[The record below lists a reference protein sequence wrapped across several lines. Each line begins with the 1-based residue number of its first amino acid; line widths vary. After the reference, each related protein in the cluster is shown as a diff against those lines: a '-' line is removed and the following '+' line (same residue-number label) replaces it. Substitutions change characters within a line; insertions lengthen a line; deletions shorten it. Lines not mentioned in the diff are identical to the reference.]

1 MEKFVLNGG
10 IPLRGEVS
18 ISGAKN
24 AVVAILPATILA
36 QDVCVIENIPNIS
49 DVYYMTKILEQLGA
63 RIKRLSK
70 STLEIDTKGVNSYVV
85 SHDMT
90 KHLRASYYFIGA
102 LLGRFHRAKVAMPGG
117 CNFGVRPIDRHIKG
131 FELLGSTVT
140 IGENAIIDAAAERL
154 EGSSVYFDEASVG
167 ATVNV
172 ILAAV
177 KAKGLTVIENAAKE
191 PHIVDLANFLNSMG
205 ADIRGAGTDTIKIR
219 GVEHMHGCNYS
230 IIPDQIEA
238 GTYMVAA
245 AATDGNVLIKNVIP
259 KHLESISAKL
269 IECGI
274 DVIEN
279 DDSIRVCANGRPGK
293 CTIKAMPYPG
303 FPTDMQPQ
311 MTALLSIAD
320 GTSFVSEGVWDNRF
334 RYVEQ
339 LTRMGASIKVEGKM
353 AVIEGVEQ
361 LKDKGI
367 RVALVTN
374 KQRSLT
380 VEFLQSRGLESLFD
394 TVVAGDD
401 CPNNK
406 PAPDMLIRAMTEMNV
421 CASET
426 VMVGDSRNDALAG
439 RAAGV
444 SVALVETGYNEGVS
458 IADWARE
465 AGFTRVYPS
474 ARKVCERIVASGRL

>member
-70 STLEIDTKGVNSYVV
+70 STLKIDTKGVNSYVV

-117 CNFGVRPIDRHIKG
+117 CNFCVRPIDRHIKG
-131 FELLGSTVT
+131 MTALGADVDVKN
-140 IGENAIIDAAAERL
+140 GFVYADARDGRL
-154 EGSSVYFDEASVG
+154 HGTRIYLDKVSVG
-167 ATVNV
+167 ATMNI
-172 ILAAV
+172 ILAATL
-177 KAKGLTVIENAAKE
+177 AQGRTIIENAARE

-361 LKDKGI
+361 LKGAPVRADDLRAGAAMIIAGLIAKGTTEIEEISHIDRGYENIVEKLTGLGADI
-367 RVALVTN
+367 RRVD
-374 KQRSLT
+374 RP
-380 VEFLQSRGLESLFD
+380 EPDDISRA
-394 TVVAGDD
+394 V
-401 CPNNK
+401 
-406 PAPDMLIRAMTEMNV
+406 
-421 CASET
+421 
-426 VMVGDSRNDALAG
+426 
-439 RAAGV
+439 
-444 SVALVETGYNEGVS
+444 
-458 IADWARE
+458 
-465 AGFTRVYPS
+465 
-474 ARKVCERIVASGRL
+474 

>member
-117 CNFGVRPIDRHIKG
+117 CNFGVRPI
-131 FELLGSTVT
+131 
-140 IGENAIIDAAAERL
+140 
-154 EGSSVYFDEASVG
+154 DEASVG

-361 LKDKGI
+361 LKGAPVRADDLRAGAAMIIAGLIAKGTTEIEEISHIDRGYENIVEKLTGLGADI
-367 RVALVTN
+367 RRVD
-374 KQRSLT
+374 RP
-380 VEFLQSRGLESLFD
+380 EPDDISRA
-394 TVVAGDD
+394 V
-401 CPNNK
+401 
-406 PAPDMLIRAMTEMNV
+406 
-421 CASET
+421 
-426 VMVGDSRNDALAG
+426 
-439 RAAGV
+439 
-444 SVALVETGYNEGVS
+444 
-458 IADWARE
+458 
-465 AGFTRVYPS
+465 
-474 ARKVCERIVASGRL
+474 